1 MERKIIDDYF
11 ALLKNALDGVSREE
25 LISIAGVIRDA
36 GDRHSAIYICGNGG
50 SAAMASHMAC
60 DLGKGASYGFARR
73 YNAFAL
79 SDNSSTLLAYANDV
93 SYDDIFIEQLKN
105 ALKPGDLVI
114 GISGSGNS
122 PNILRA
128 VEYANAHGGIT
139 IGITGYP
146 TGRLQKISM
155 HNVSLNIDNMQI
167 AEDLH
172 LILNHNLVNL
182 LVAGAKEKAAQPK

>member
-1 MERKIIDDYF
+1 M
-11 ALLKNALDGVSREE
+11 LKYALDSVSREE
-25 LISIAGVIRDA
+25 LLGVAEVIRDA
-36 GDRHSAIYICGNGG
+36 GDRRAAIYICGNGG

-79 SDNSSTLLAYANDV
+79 SDNSSTLLAFANDV
-93 SYDDIFIEQLKN
+93 SYDDIFVEQLRS
-105 ALKPGDLVI
+105 ALRPGDLVI
-114 GISGSGNS
+114 GLSGSGNS
-122 PNILRA
+122 MNILRA

-139 IGITGYP
+139 IGITGYS
-146 TGRLQKISM
+146 TGKLRRIAR
-155 HNVSLNIDNMQI
+155 HNINLNIDHMQI

-182 LVAGAKEKAAQPK
+182 LTSEAARAVPESQ

>member
-1 MERKIIDDYF
+1 MDRKIIDDYF
-11 ALLKNALDGVSREE
+11 SLLKNALDGVSREE
-25 LISIAGVIRDA
+25 LISIAGVIREA

-79 SDNSSTLLAYANDV
+79 SDNSSTVLAYANDV
-93 SYDDIFIEQLKN
+93 SYDEIFVEQLKN

-128 VEYANAHGGIT
+128 VEYANEHGGIT
-139 IGITGYP
+139 IGITGYSA
-146 TGRLQKISM
+146 GRLQMIAKY
-155 HNVSLNIDNMQI
+155 NVSLNIDHMQI

-172 LILNHNLVNL
+172 LVLNHNLVNL
-182 LVAGAKEKAAQPK
+182 LVAGTEKEAAHPR